1 MRVKQDRIEKDLK
14 DLARHSADTGEK
26 GITRLPF
33 TPEDEACRKD
43 IIKKFEEAG
52 LKVYT
57 DGIGNIFGRR
67 EGSNPELPPVMIGS
81 HLDTVIN
88 AGIFDGPA
96 GVVAGLE
103 ICRTLNDLS
112 IETERAIVVANF
124 VIEESTAFGKSCI
137 GSRAVAGALDYD
149 ELAGLKDKSGK
160 SLQDAFKEHGV
171 TRKEIENTRRE
182 KGSIASYIELH
193 IEQSDNLVKAE
204 KPVGLVTAIAAATR
218 FKVTITGQASHS
230 GATPMGERRDAL
242 CAASEIILGIE
253 KIAAEEAGQ
262 DTVGTVGN
270 VVVKP
275 GAINVV
281 PGETELAVDLRDINR
296 EDKDRATEKII
307 ALIESVGQK
316 RKVKTEYVITAS
328 DTPVPASTRVLDA
341 IKKAA
346 GTTAIPHQV
355 MHSAAAHDAAYIA
368 EVADMGM
375 IFVRSHGG
383 SHNPDEWAD
392 FEDIAAAAE
401 ILLEA
406 TIELSSAD

>member
-1 MRVKQDRIEKDLK
+1 MRVKKERIEKDLK
-14 DLARHSADTGEK
+14 DLARHSADTGGK

-33 TPEDEACRKD
+33 TPEDEACRKE
-43 IIKKFEEAG
+43 IIEKFEEAG

-67 EGSNPELPPVMIGS
+67 EGANPELPPVMIGS

-103 ICRTLNDLS
+103 VCRTLNDLS
-112 IETERAIVVANF
+112 IKTERSIEVANF

-137 GSRAVAGALDYD
+137 GSRAIAGVLDYD
-149 ELAGLKDKSGK
+149 ELAELKDKSGR

-171 TRKEIENTRRE
+171 TKKEIEDTRRE
-182 KGSIASYIELH
+182 KGSIDSYIELH
-193 IEQSDNLVKAE
+193 IEQSDNLIKAE
-204 KPVGLVTAIAAATR
+204 KPVGIVTAIAAATR

-230 GATPMGERRDAL
+230 GATPMDERKDAL
-242 CAASEIILGIE
+242 CAAAEIILGIE
-253 KIAAEEAGQ
+253 NIAAEEAGK

-281 PGETELAVDLRDINR
+281 PGEAELAVDLRDINKQ
-296 EDKDRATEKII
+296 DKNRATEKII
-307 ALIESVGQK
+307 GLIDNVGQK
-316 RKVKTEYVITAS
+316 RNVRAEYVITAS
-328 DTPVPASTRVLDA
+328 DTPVPASTRVLDT
-341 IKKAA
+341 IKEAA
-346 GTTAIPHQV
+346 DTIAIPHLV

-375 IFVRSHGG
+375 IFIRSYGG
-383 SHNPDEWAD
+383 SHNPDEWAE
-392 FEDIAAAAE
+392 FEDVAAAVE
-401 ILLEA
+401 VLLEA
-406 TIELSSAD
+406 AINLSSAK